1 MIVSYEKTTTKVL
14 LVTSNKNI
22 KTISRQLKTMAR
34 KIANNE
40 CMQINALCTHTDMY
54 EIKARYFMQIS
65 KQSMATY
72 LTILIVAFLAN
83 SIYHLFP
90 RVLE

>member
-40 CMQINALCTHTDMY
+40 CMQINVLCTYIHNEEY
-54 EIKARYFMQIS
+54 KKEK
-65 KQSMATY
+65 K
-72 LTILIVAFLAN
+72 
-83 SIYHLFP
+83 
-90 RVLE
+90 